1 METNVQAASVWG
13 WAFNFILAERWVFAK
28 LKKKPPKP
36 TYCGRILR
44 TPPKLTFCPTR
55 YTQSLAED
63 TPCPTPTKAPLTPFP
78 GRLGLC
84 LASTRVSRG
93 SLTSIFRC
101 YVGCSVQ
108 SLDLPVEHCQP
119 HSRHHTTQWFHTVT
133 HQEPPVCTT
142 SFSRTHRGC
151 SFHHHSLRTSS
162 VWRCTRGRRG
172 AQEHLW
178 CSYLKQ
184 FWLTLDAE

>member
-1 METNVQAASVWG
+1 MCRLPQFEDEPSTLFWQKGGCLLNW
-13 WAFNFILAERWVFAK
+13 
-28 LKKKPPKP
+28 KKNPKHQQ
-36 TYCGRILR
+36 TAIEYIR

-55 YTQSLAED
+55 YTQSLAEN

-78 GRLGLC
+78 RRLGLC

-93 SLTSIFRC
+93 SLMNIFRC

-133 HQEPPVCTT
+133 HQEPHVCTT
-142 SFSRTHRGC
+142 SFSCTVKMKEHTGAAVSTITVWEPALYEGAPGAGEAHRNTC
-151 SFHHHSLRTSS
+151 
-162 VWRCTRGRRG
+162 
-172 AQEHLW
+172 
-178 CSYLKQ
+178 
-184 FWLTLDAE
+184 DAPT